1 VARQHWHITGKILAA
16 AIVLAAAGLI
26 IICAWLVHYGLSART
41 RPTMMEAVIA
51 RSVRRLATPAR
62 MRGARNPVPLTAGA
76 LAEGR
81 AHWADHCA
89 TCHAN
94 DGSGNTEIGRNLYP
108 KAPDMRRPRTQELT
122 DGELFSIIKN
132 GVRLTGMPAWGDPA
146 GHDDAENWKL
156 VHFIRHLS
164 KLTPEETAEMEK
176 LNPKSPEEWQQ
187 MQQEEAFLAG
197 GDASSTPA
205 PSSTTHSHHH

>member
-1 VARQHWHITGKILAA
+1 MSRQHWHITGKLLSIAIAIAA
-16 AIVLAAAGLI
+16 VAGIIACASIV
-26 IICAWLVHYGLSART
+26 HFGLSART
-41 RPTMMEAVIA
+41 QPTLMETAIA
-51 RSVRRLATPAR
+51 RTVRHMATPAQ
-62 MRGARNPVPLTAGA
+62 MRGAHNPVPLSAGV

-94 DGSGNTEIGRNLYP
+94 DGSGNSEIGRNLYP
-108 KAPDMRRPRTQELT
+108 KAPDMRQPRTQELT

-146 GHDDAENWKL
+146 GHDDSDNWKL
-156 VHFIRHLS
+156 VHFIRHLP
-164 KLTPEETAEMEK
+164 KLTPEEIAEMEK

-187 MQQEEAFLAG
+187 MQQEAAFLAG
-197 GDASSTPA
+197 SNVPA
-205 PSSTTHSHHH
+205 PSATGHHHH